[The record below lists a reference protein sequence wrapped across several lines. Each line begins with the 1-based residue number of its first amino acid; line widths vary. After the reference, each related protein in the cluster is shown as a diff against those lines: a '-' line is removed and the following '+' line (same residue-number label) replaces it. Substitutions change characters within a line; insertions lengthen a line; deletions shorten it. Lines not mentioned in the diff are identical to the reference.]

1 VAETEN
7 IKRQDLTPGP
17 LKADFGL
24 SLGRRDVENDLNA
37 SGQLPADTEGLIRK
51 AIAGDER
58 AFAKVIRTYGQAILA
73 KIRQFLYL
81 HHVSAR
87 DLIVDD
93 IVQAVLLRV
102 WRYWRA
108 AKPDPPRNPRAWF
121 MRVTLTVGADE
132 LRKETRGPKVV
143 SLDDNKD
150 TRDPGED
157 SFLTTAPDPLSESVR
172 EAMRRLLS
180 EREFRAT
187 SMCYL
192 EGFTYEEA
200 AEREG
205 CTPRQIRYRVQT
217 ALAKLRDDL
226 NPK

>member
-1 VAETEN
+1 M
-7 IKRQDLTPGP
+7 
-17 LKADFGL
+17 
-24 SLGRRDVENDLNA
+24 
-37 SGQLPADTEGLIRK
+37 

-58 AFAKVIRTYGQAILA
+58 AFAKVIRTYRRAILA
-73 KIRQFLYL
+73 KIRRFLYL
-81 HHVSAR
+81 YDLYAR

-93 IVQAVLLRV
+93 IYQAVLLRV

-108 AKPDPPRNPRAWF
+108 AKPDPPRSPRAWL
-121 MRVTLTVGADE
+121 MRVTLTVCSDE

-150 TRDPGED
+150 IRDPGED

-180 EREFRAT
+180 EQEFRAT

-192 EGFTYEEA
+192 EGLSYEDA
-200 AEREG
+200 ARREG
-205 CTPRQIRYRVQT
+205 CTPRQLRYRVQT
-217 ALAKLRDDL
+217 ALAKLRADL